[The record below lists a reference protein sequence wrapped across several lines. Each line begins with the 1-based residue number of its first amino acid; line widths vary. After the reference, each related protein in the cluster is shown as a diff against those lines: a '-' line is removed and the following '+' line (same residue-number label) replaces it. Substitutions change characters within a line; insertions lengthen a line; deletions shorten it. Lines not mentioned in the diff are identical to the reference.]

1 LVKKKIIMDNQEE
14 QLEQR
19 ENNKNSENQKSN
31 EICLESRERHNSSK
45 LTQEISPESEDEQ
58 MDVFPTNIDN
68 SGGSR
73 ITKTLNPRRVF
84 RKRSSTES
92 SVQYESP
99 KLESRTRRFSKP
111 LIDSILKNP
120 AKQNRLSKINEK
132 RHSRLSQH
140 ILKYIQLRV
149 EIKDTKSF
157 IVTIEKKKK
166 IEDLIYQI
174 EAEYAFQFI
183 FPKNKEPSE
192 LKKNYSEPLLTMN
205 HQFECNVV
213 MNTDGEIFKYTDIV
227 GEVFDMFDTV
237 VCINIYEGIYYI

>member
-1 LVKKKIIMDNQEE
+1 LKIKKTKNFIVKKK
-14 QLEQR
+14 
-19 ENNKNSENQKSN
+19 
-31 EICLESRERHNSSK
+31 
-45 LTQEISPESEDEQ
+45 
-58 MDVFPTNIDN
+58 
-68 SGGSR
+68 
-73 ITKTLNPRRVF
+73 
-84 RKRSSTES
+84 
-92 SVQYESP
+92 
-99 KLESRTRRFSKP
+99 
-111 LIDSILKNP
+111 
-120 AKQNRLSKINEK
+120 
-132 RHSRLSQH
+132 
-140 ILKYIQLRV
+140 
-149 EIKDTKSF
+149 
-157 IVTIEKKKK
+157 KKKK